1 MNRQQLRKAKK
12 QLEMANKIN
21 KTPFAPML
29 SQKEQFK
36 RQIDQQLE
44 RELDKVRM
52 EAANRSFN
60 LILGGMILTLLE
72 EGNSVESIETLIHS
86 IMDKTEATMG
96 NGITF
101 EELMETCR
109 QQGFAIG
116 DMDYDKV
123 KKDAD
128 EVMDLIKKYEGM
140 KEMSKKTDV
149 FALCNKG
156 QTDVVEIAKKLSIPK
171 TTATTY
177 VALWKKQNKDMKAM
191 STEEFADSLFEEEE
205 QEDTVA
211 QEEVVMETEEKKNE
225 LEEILEEI
233 HKSGEADHVP
243 EVSKMIEEEKIVEQA
258 GLKKI
263 YKLEGIEG
271 QFATYKPTA
280 FATWDIE
287 LDGQIFSL
295 SREQMK
301 VFAKELEQVAE
312 EEI

>member
-72 EGNSVESIETLIHS
+72 EGNSVDSIETLIHS
-86 IMDKTEATMG
+86 IMNKTEATMG

-177 VALWKKQNKDMKAM
+177 IALWKKQNKDMKSM
-191 STEEFADSLFEEEE
+191 STEELADKLFEEEE
-205 QEDTVA
+205 PVA
-211 QEEVVMETEEKKNE
+211 QEEVVEMTTEQAKEE
-225 LEEILEEI
+225 LKELVEEIN
-233 HKSGEADHVP
+233 KSADVEAEHVP
-243 EVSKMIEEEKIVEQA
+243 EVGKMIEEKIVEQA

-312 EEI
+312 EEV